1 MSAMDQKPT
10 YTAFAGPA
18 LLARGT
24 LAQVSRAAAAQR
36 PEGPAVLVFDDATGQ
51 QVDLDARGVADEP
64 EAPAPRSP
72 GRPKL
77 GVVAREVTL
86 LPRHW
91 EWLAAQPGGASVAL
105 RKLVDEARRA
115 HSAKDAARAAQ
126 ERCYRFLTAV
136 AGDLPS
142 YEEALRALFAGRR
155 EAFEQAMAG
164 WPEGL
169 RGYALALAQDALNPQ
184 QPPRENDR

>member
-1 MSAMDQKPT
+1 MPAMDDQPT
-10 YTAFAGPA
+10 YTAFAGTE

-24 LAQVSRAAAAQR
+24 LAQVSRAAAAKR
-36 PEGPAVLVFDDATGQ
+36 PEGPAVLVFDDSTGQ
-51 QVDLDARGVADEP
+51 QVDLDVRGVPDEP
-64 EAPAPRSP
+64 QAPPPRSP
-72 GRPKL
+72 GRPRR

-115 HSAKDAARAAQ
+115 HGAKDATRAAQ
-126 ERCYRFLTAV
+126 ERCYRFLTAI
-136 AGDLPS
+136 AGDLPL

-164 WPEGL
+164 WPEAV
-169 RGYALALAQDALNPQ
+169 RGHALALAQDALDPIN
-184 QPPRENDR
+184 RENDR